1 MITFFPFLKYY
12 FSSNRVLFVRIKQ
25 ITGLTPYNLSCYQQ
39 SMRHHSTANK
49 IHNSGSKDSNERLEY
64 LGDAVLNSVVAEY
77 LFKKY
82 PYKDEGFLTEL
93 RSKIVSRVSLND
105 LALKIGLSKLVEYDK
120 KSMQNINLRNSI
132 FGNALE
138 AFIGAIFLD
147 QGYKKS
153 KYFIIE
159 KLIRFHIDVDKLQ
172 QTEKNFK
179 GRLIEF
185 TQKAGMN
192 LDFNVTELAHGKQK
206 IYKLTVIIDDK
217 VFGEAEH
224 TNKKQAEQQASEKA
238 LLLLKTNPQNS
249 VIEKEV
255 LVENPK
261 VIDKQ
266 LIDSINT
273 IEEQQEI
280 VDRNPFEVPLD
291 EVSENVKDE
300 ISQESLMVISEIIE
314 KQKIILDEN
323 PFKEPLTI
331 ETETVTEQN
340 KQDL

>member
-1 MITFFPFLKYY
+1 
-12 FSSNRVLFVRIKQ
+12 
-25 ITGLTPYNLSCYQQ
+25 
-39 SMRHHSTANK
+39 
-49 IHNSGSKDSNERLEY
+49 
-64 LGDAVLNSVVAEY
+64 
-77 LFKKY
+77 
-82 PYKDEGFLTEL
+82 
-93 RSKIVSRVSLND
+93 
-105 LALKIGLSKLVEYDK
+105 
-120 KSMQNINLRNSI
+120 MQNINLRNSI

-159 KLIRFHIDVDKLQ
+159 KLIRYHIDVDKLQ

-238 LLLLKTNPQNS
+238 LLYLKTNPQNS

-255 LVENPK
+255 LIETPNVTWND
-261 VIDKQ
+261 VGGLDDVKQ
-266 LIDSINT
+266 ELKEAAVKFPVFPAIDS
-273 IEEQQEI
+273 
-280 VDRNPFEVPLD
+280 VPEDVLLISKSFTNAG
-291 EVSENVKDE
+291 VVKS
-300 ISQESLMVISEIIE
+300 I
-314 KQKIILDEN
+314 
-323 PFKEPLTI
+323 
-331 ETETVTEQN
+331 
-340 KQDL
+340 